1 VLIFIVLAT
10 GYNIVLGYTGLVSL
24 GHVALFAIGAYTSAI
39 LTTRWDVPFLVAF
52 VCAALL
58 AAIVGA
64 VIGFSALRIK
74 GHYLTL
80 LTLAFSE
87 AAILMLRNLTG
98 LTGGSEGIVGIARP
112 ALFGYQLTDPTALY
126 FFLAACALLGI
137 LVARR
142 LDRSRFGRSFKAI
155 RDSEIAAD
163 VSGVRIAHTKIAA
176 FVISAAYAGFAGSM
190 YAHTLQFI
198 SPEFFSIGLTITLLA
213 MVLLGGRGTVFGP
226 VIGAIALV
234 VLPEKLRFVHEY
246 YLIVFGISIWLTMLF
261 ASEGVIGSIDRFVK
275 RAEFRR

>member
-1 VLIFIVLAT
+1 MSHAADVGTPGKGPAVVVQAARLALWPATIAVVLAVPFLVSSVYSQGIVNQVLIFIVLAT

-126 FFLAACALLGI
+126 FFLAR
-137 LVARR
+137 VRSARDPR
-142 LDRSRFGRSFKAI
+142 R
-155 RDSEIAAD
+155 AA
-163 VSGVRIAHTKIAA
+163 
-176 FVISAAYAGFAGSM
+176 
-190 YAHTLQFI
+190 
-198 SPEFFSIGLTITLLA
+198 P
-213 MVLLGGRGTVFGP
+213 
-226 VIGAIALV
+226 
-234 VLPEKLRFVHEY
+234 
-246 YLIVFGISIWLTMLF
+246 
-261 ASEGVIGSIDRFVK
+261 
-275 RAEFRR
+275 